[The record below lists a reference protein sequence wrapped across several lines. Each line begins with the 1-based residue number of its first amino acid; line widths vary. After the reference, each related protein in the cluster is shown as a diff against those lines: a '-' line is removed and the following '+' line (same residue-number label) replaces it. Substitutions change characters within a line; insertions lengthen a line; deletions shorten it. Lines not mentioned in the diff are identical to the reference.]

1 MMHEIVT
8 AVLAAFLAGWVCSL
22 VVIGIALGR
31 DGRRAVR
38 EARRY
43 R

>member
-1 MMHEIVT
+1 MTHETVT
-8 AVLAAFLAGWVCSL
+8 AALVAFLAGQACSL

-38 EARRY
+38 EARRP